1 LDAGVYSRQE
11 LAKIKADNKGVD
23 ISSVIDDEGNLLID
37 PNKVNPDN
45 PALSD
50 DQKMLS
56 LIWGTI
62 FLSITIP
69 GLLVLVTIQDSRT
82 AKDTTLP
89 TGRKG
94 NRGLGCQAALSGMI

>member
-1 LDAGVYSRQE
+1 MLGPILSRN
-11 LAKIKADNKGVD
+11 LAKIKVDNEGVD

-56 LIWGTI
+56 PI
-62 FLSITIP
+62 
-69 GLLVLVTIQDSRT
+69 
-82 AKDTTLP
+82 
-89 TGRKG
+89 
-94 NRGLGCQAALSGMI
+94 